1 MALLELP
8 LRRSIAPTGVLRFS
22 LTSPQRWSALTLTMQ
37 NSHSTRSAKVGSGQC
52 TGSSEQTL
60 FSLKDKFFSSEY
72 GRSFKSAWL
81 RGLRAWLFSS
91 PLTYLIPFFLYVYT
105 DVVICRMIDMYK
117 LKGTSVCLLHRRV
130 VSYV

>member
-72 GRSFKSAWL
+72 DCPVCIKTIHAVIVIYHRFMHNVLLKICQKHLLESNEQFRDIDLVFYICCSTFCSGCMVGRS
-81 RGLRAWLFSS
+81 
-91 PLTYLIPFFLYVYT
+91 
-105 DVVICRMIDMYK
+105 
-117 LKGTSVCLLHRRV
+117 
-130 VSYV
+130 